1 MGKKLTKG
9 KRWEVIRPGEPRAE
23 EPTSLPPAEQR
34 VKVKLEK
41 RKGGRMMTVL
51 EDLVLTPEDR
61 KALARELKD
70 HCGTG
75 GSAGKGGIELQGDH
89 REAVREFLKTKGF
102 RQA

>member
-9 KRWEVIRPGEPRAE
+9 KRWEVIRPGEPRTA
-23 EPTSLPPAEQR
+23 EPTSLPPTEQR

-41 RKGGRMMTVL
+41 RKGGRVMTVL

-61 KALARELKD
+61 KSLARELKD

-75 GSAGKGGIELQGDH
+75 GSAGQAGIELQGDH
-89 REAVREFLKTKGF
+89 RDAVRGFLKGKGF
-102 RQA
+102 RLV